1 MTILETTI
9 QALRNLGG
17 KAVYADIYDEYEK
30 ICGHNITDIQKAGIR
45 KIIEVNSSD
54 SKAYNGRNDI
64 FYSVDGIGKGVW
76 GLR

>member
-9 QALRNLGG
+9 QALKNLGG
-17 KAVYADIYDEYEK
+17 KAAYADIYTEYEK
-30 ICGHNITDIQKAGIR
+30 ICGHNITDTQKAGIR
-45 KIIEVNSSD
+45 KAIEINSSD
-54 SKAYNGRNDI
+54 SKAYNGKNNI